1 MERYAGFWL
10 RFIAYVID
18 SVIVNVAAFAI
29 GLAVGSLQGGD
40 AGLSATILSS
50 GLGVLLVLLYWSVA
64 ESSAWQATPGKLA
77 VGVCVTDLEGR
88 RVGFGRALGRTLG
101 KLLSVLF
108 FGLGFLMAGWTARKQ
123 ALHDLLAG
131 TLVVQRARVA
141 SEQPAADPAAA
152 GAAARMSGRAP
163 HKATPREPE
172 G

>member
-1 MERYAGFWL
+1 MRRRCREVAVREYASGVQVNRYL
-10 RFIAYVID
+10 EVYE
-18 SVIVNVAAFAI
+18 
-29 GLAVGSLQGGD
+29 LAVKARRRAS
-40 AGLSATILSS
+40 
-50 GLGVLLVLLYWSVA
+50 
-64 ESSAWQATPGKLA
+64 EATPGKLA
-77 VGVCVTDLEGR
+77 VGICVTDLEGQR
-88 RVGFGRALGRTLG
+88 ISFPRALGRTLG

-163 HKATPREPE
+163 QKATPRDPE